1 LVFLTGF
8 RAHHLLRLYSQP
20 CTLPA
25 GNRAR
30 SEAAKGKKV
39 TFSESIKSCFSK
51 YADFKGVA
59 SKSEFW
65 WWALFILIATICLSI
80 VNEKLSLAFT
90 VATIL
95 PYIAV
100 TTRRLHDV
108 GKSGWAQLV
117 GLIPVIGWIVVI
129 VWLCQDSKPSTTFN

>member
-1 LVFLTGF
+1 MEFG
-8 RAHHLLRLYSQP
+8 
-20 CTLPA
+20 
-25 GNRAR
+25 
-30 SEAAKGKKV
+30 
-39 TFSESIKSCFSK
+39 ESIKTCFSK
-51 YADFKGVA
+51 YATFKGLA

-65 WWALFILIATICLSI
+65 WWTLFSLIGTICLSI

-90 VATIL
+90 IATFL

-117 GLIPVIGWIVVI
+117 GIVPVIGWIIMI
-129 VWLCQDSKPSTTFN
+129 VWLCQESKPSTRFN

>member
-1 LVFLTGF
+1 M
-8 RAHHLLRLYSQP
+8 
-20 CTLPA
+20 
-25 GNRAR
+25 
-30 SEAAKGKKV
+30 
-39 TFSESIKSCFSK
+39 
-51 YADFKGVA
+51 A